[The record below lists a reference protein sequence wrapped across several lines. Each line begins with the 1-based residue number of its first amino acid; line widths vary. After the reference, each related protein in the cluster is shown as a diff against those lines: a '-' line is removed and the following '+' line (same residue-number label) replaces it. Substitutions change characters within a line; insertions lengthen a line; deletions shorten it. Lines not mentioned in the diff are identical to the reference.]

1 MRGSTE
7 TKCLNKV
14 IESFKHGT
22 AYFCCYDKQ
31 EIINIVVNIDQS
43 QKDDSRFPDFTF
55 ANGFIEH
62 FQISGK
68 KENSKGSEYNI
79 REKELNDE
87 KEAISTNFKKE
98 CLNTE
103 PSNKLVVESNQS
115 IDEDYS
121 HEYFINSF
129 KRQWN
134 KHINSLNK
142 YDNNKEISIFMIE
155 YKGAT
160 LTIKEGNKFIEFYKI
175 YKDKQVIEFISS
187 YKNQIKYVIYIDNNG
202 CQIIEIK
209 KVIENFVPLP
219 NNYEINPGRMINRV
233 NNIFLDMSDEDTVLG
248 RR

>member
-1 MRGSTE
+1 MRGSSE
-7 TKCLNKV
+7 VNCLKNV
-14 IESFKHGT
+14 IKSFEQGT
-22 AYFCCYDKQ
+22 AYFCCYDEH
-31 EIINIVVNIDQS
+31 EIINIVMNIDQS
-43 QKDDSRFPDFTF
+43 QKDNSRFPDFTF
-55 ANGFIEH
+55 TNGFIEH

-87 KEAISTNFKKE
+87 KEEILANFQKE

-103 PSNKLVVESNQS
+103 PSNKLGVESNQS

-121 HEYFINSF
+121 HEYFMNSF

-155 YKGAT
+155 YKGAP
-160 LTIKEGNKFIEFYKI
+160 LTIKERDRFIEFYKI

-187 YKNQIKYVIYIDNNG
+187 YKNQIKYVIYINNNDY
-202 CQIIEIK
+202 QVIEIK
-209 KVIENFVPLP
+209 KVTENFVPHP
-219 NNYEINPGRMINRV
+219 NNYEIKPGRMINSS
-233 NNIFLDMSDEDTVLG
+233 NNIFFDISDIDAFLG